1 MKRLPETVSPYKRT
15 PEFTETTVPA
25 ALLSSHN
32 TKAGV
37 WATIIVLEGHLT
49 YRIIEPTL
57 ETIVLSPE
65 LSGVVEPTIKHK
77 VEPIGH
83 VRFYVEFYR

>member
-1 MKRLPETVSPYKRT
+1 MKHLPDTVSPYKRT
-15 PEFTETTVPA
+15 PQFTETTVPA

-37 WATIIVLEGHLT
+37 WAKIVVLEGRLI
-49 YRIIEPTL
+49 YRIIDPVIE
-57 ETIVLSPE
+57 IVVLSPE
-65 LSGVVEPTIKHK
+65 IPGIVEPTIKHE
-77 VEPIGH
+77 VERIGQ